1 MSGGLPTKLVRD
13 QGRESYDD
21 PPWYLPSG
29 PLVPAVD
36 RPPAGDQAQ
45 SRRAWRAWTVWPP
58 ALLTPGLLGFSL
70 LMDFVIELS
79 SCFDSCEPMGQ
90 VDVSAS
96 VDLVAGAATLWLLG
110 AGMLMPARRRAITL
124 TCWGMCAAA
133 AWRILLLTVT
143 VVMTP

>member
-21 PPWYLPSG
+21 PPWYLPPG

-45 SRRAWRAWTVWPP
+45 LRVWRAWTVWPP
-58 ALLTPGLLGFSL
+58 ALLTLGLLGLSL
-70 LMDFVIELS
+70 LGDFVMELS
-79 SCFDSCEPMGQ
+79 SCLDSCEPMGP
-90 VDVSAS
+90 VEVSAAL
-96 VDLVAGAATLWLLG
+96 DAVAGAATLWLLG

-124 TCWGMCAAA
+124 TCWGMCAAV
-133 AWRILLLTVT
+133 AWRILPLIAR
-143 VVMTP
+143 